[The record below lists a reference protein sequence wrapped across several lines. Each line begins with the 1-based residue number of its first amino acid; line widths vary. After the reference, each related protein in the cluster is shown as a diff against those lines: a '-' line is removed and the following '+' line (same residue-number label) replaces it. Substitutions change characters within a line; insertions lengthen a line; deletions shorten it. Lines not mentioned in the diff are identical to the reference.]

1 MSLEKQGKKKE
12 EQWVKEQEQ
21 KLLEEMKKK
30 REEKMAQKMKEKNE
44 KKMKELKELHYMH
57 CPKCGCDMVEISLEG
72 INIDKCSF
80 CEGIFFDYGE
90 LEELLKKKSEVKKNF
105 FRKLI
110 GF

>member
-1 MSLEKQGKKKE
+1 MSLEKQGKKNE

-30 REEKMAQKMKEKNE
+30 REEKMLQKIKEENE
-44 KKMKELKELHYMH
+44 KRMKELKELHYMH
-57 CPKCGCDMVEISLEG
+57 CPKCGFDMVEVSLEG
-72 INIDKCSF
+72 INIDKCIF

-90 LEELLKKKSEVKKNF
+90 LEKLLKNKIEVKKNF